1 MIRVKRGDV
10 DKGIAAMQSW
20 LAQDARPTVRT
31 ARDETKQLKRRIEEL
46 MELGLSLGEALDVI
60 DANP

>member
-1 MIRVKRGDV
+1 MIRVKQGDV
-10 DKGIAAMQSW
+10 DKGIAAMQGW
-20 LAQDARPTVRT
+20 LAQDARPAVRN